1 MKKTEEETTNKKP
14 SRVSYEAVGNACQTL
29 LSRGE
34 SISTN
39 KIRKITTRGGNST
52 IKKFMDRWISENKEL
67 ITDATNDNGM
77 PIPTSIKKTMQELVE
92 TVWHEA
98 QYEAQREVASEKSRL
113 ETKEKYIADELEMSE
128 NRSESFQTTIIEL
141 RSMKDFLSRKNEERD
156 EIIFDLKDKNGNLHE
171 EILQA
176 EHEADLIKLN
186 NTNLQTQLNELEE
199 KSKNDS
205 KLLNIELN
213 QLKDEIQLLKSNNS
227 ELTQKLR
234 ASDLSSKELLASIK
248 AKTTEIIDLKKQNK
262 MYETDFESEKG
273 EKIKVEIICEK
284 QRTEINSLTTMMNK
298 MNDEMKLLI
307 SSEKEEAV
315 KAVERVTASSTS
327 VTVKAIS
334 EVVSLV
340 PSEAVRV
347 KLYEVVV
354 S

>member
-67 ITDATNDNGM
+67 ITDATNDNEM

-141 RSMKDFLSRKNEERD
+141 RSMKEFLSRKNEERD
-156 EIIFDLKDKNGNLHE
+156 SIIFDLNDKNATQYE
-171 EILQA
+171 EILKA
-176 EHEADLIKLN
+176 EHEIELIKHD
-186 NTNLQTQLNELEE
+186 NTTLQKKLSESEE

-262 MYETDFESEKG
+262 IYKTDIESVKSEK
-273 EKIKVEIICEK
+273 IQIEIICEK
-284 QRTEINSLTTMMNK
+284 QRAEINSLTSTMNK
-298 MNDEMKLLI
+298 MNDEIKLLT
-307 SSEKEEAV
+307 SSEKEEARRANV
-315 KAVERVTASSTS
+315 LEGQLLALKP
-327 VTVKAIS
+327 KKPI
-334 EVVSLV
+334 
-340 PSEAVRV
+340 
-347 KLYEVVV
+347 K
-354 S
+354 